1 MPRKV
6 AEEMI
11 KAFHGHSMSELPER
25 ANAKKKM
32 HDRLYG
38 SRQ

>member
-6 AEEMI
+6 ADEMI

-25 ANAKKKM
+25 ADTKKKM